1 MIVLSRSRR
10 VFAFD
15 GDSEPALSV
24 RAGASVRLE
33 TADCFDGQVQAQDD
47 VLDALD
53 WDRVNP
59 ATGPV
64 YVEGAR
70 PGDVLSVLV
79 ESVDFGH
86 QGVMAVAQG
95 FGVLSEAFPEQLHR
109 IVPIEDGTA
118 RIADGVAVPLRPMIG
133 VIGVAPAGAPVS
145 TASPGRHG
153 GNLDTRLITVGT
165 TVYLPVA
172 HEGALF
178 AAGDLHAAMGDGEI
192 CGTGVEVSGSIAVR
206 VDVRSDLRIEEP
218 VLETRDLVVT
228 IASAE
233 IARPRSVMLAKTPRP
248 SSGLASR
255 CTRPACSSRRI
266 WRVTRLGSDS
276 NCSARSPIRAE
287 PVPDLSRIS
296 NRRTST
302 RVSLCC
308 SASDRFSVP

>member
-233 IARPRSVMLAKTPRP
+233 TLDAAAETATRHMAALLTQRMGISLEVAVMLMSAGGDVQVSQIVDPLRTARFALPKSTIA
-248 SSGLASR
+248 GLGGE
-255 CTRPACSSRRI
+255 
-266 WRVTRLGSDS
+266 L
-276 NCSARSPIRAE
+276 
-287 PVPDLSRIS
+287 L
-296 NRRTST
+296 
-302 RVSLCC
+302 
-308 SASDRFSVP
+308 